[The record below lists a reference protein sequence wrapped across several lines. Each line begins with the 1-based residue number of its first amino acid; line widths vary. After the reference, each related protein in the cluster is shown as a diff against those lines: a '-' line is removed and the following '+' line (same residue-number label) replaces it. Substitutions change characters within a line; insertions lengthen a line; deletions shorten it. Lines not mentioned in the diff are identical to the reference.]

1 MNLNL
6 QGKKINYKIIGTGDP
21 FLLIHGWGGSSQS
34 LQKLAQLLAIKYQT
48 FVIDLPGFGL
58 TDKPD
63 PGWGVGEY
71 AKFLIDFIEK
81 LNLKPVIYFGHS
93 FGGGLG
99 IFMAAKYPNQIKK
112 LILCSASYKRYP
124 SKTTKISRFFSWLPP
139 LFKKIIYKIFFPDSD
154 LYKVPDLEEN
164 FRKIVTQD
172 LTSSL
177 QAIKTPTL
185 VLWGGNDKET
195 PIEQAYELHKKINHS
210 RLKIFPEIGHN
221 LPLQHPQLVYDE
233 INKFL

>member
-1 MNLNL
+1 
-6 QGKKINYKIIGTGDP
+6 
-21 FLLIHGWGGSSQS
+21 
-34 LQKLAQLLAIKYQT
+34 
-48 FVIDLPGFGL
+48 
-58 TDKPD
+58 
-63 PGWGVGEY
+63 
-71 AKFLIDFIEK
+71 
-81 LNLKPVIYFGHS
+81 
-93 FGGGLG
+93 
-99 IFMAAKYPNQIKK
+99 MAAKYPNQIKK

-172 LTSSL
+172 LTSFL

-195 PIEQAYELHKKINHS
+195 LIEQAYELHKKINHS
-210 RLKIFPEIGHN
+210 RLKIFLETGHN
-221 LPLQHPQLVYDE
+221 LPLQNPQLVYDE